1 MVILFNKEI
10 KMEKT
15 LLKKFFKL
23 KKYINSSI
31 LSDELDK
38 LNLKNQVLTNWT
50 CNNSESLMGFIRTMT
65 LEDTNSG
72 NENIKKGLGF
82 LEYLKQDE
90 ILFVKGSN
98 KFAYFGE
105 LMTRLSIKR
114 GLKGVIISGKTRDSD
129 FTKKIKKFTIFSK
142 GYSPVDI
149 KLRGRV
155 NATDKNFKLNKTII
169 RSHDIVFGD
178 LEGVVI
184 IPLKNIR
191 SLYPKVL
198 SAIRNENK
206 IKKLINKNSTVSEI
220 LNNFKEF

>member
-1 MVILFNKEI
+1 MD
-10 KMEKT
+10 KT
-15 LLKKFFKL
+15 LLKKIFQI

-38 LNLKNQVLTNWT
+38 LNLKNQVLTNWR
-50 CNNSESLMGFIRTMT
+50 CNNHNSIIGFIRTMT
-65 LEDTNSG
+65 LENTSSG

-82 LEYLKQDE
+82 LECLKKNE

-98 KFAYFGE
+98 NFAYFGE

-114 GLKGVIISGKTRDSD
+114 GLKGVIINGKTRDSD
-129 FTKKIKKFTIFSK
+129 FTNKIKKFTIFSK

-155 NATDKNFKLNKTII
+155 KKTDESFKLNKTII
-169 RSHDIVFGD
+169 KSYDIVFAD

-184 IPLKNIR
+184 IPAKITK
-191 SLYPKVL
+191 SLYPRIL
-198 SAIRNENK
+198 NAIDNEKK
-206 IKKLINKNSTVSEI
+206 IKKLIKKNSSVKQI
-220 LNNFKEF
+220 LKNFK